1 MAHLRTWSCVL
12 VGDRQARIVRGP
24 FYVTGC
30 DHALVPPRE
39 SIWVHWT
46 RLSAVIGDPAIPSRV
61 QLGVREGSL
70 LASSS
75 SDWVP
80 G

>member
-1 MAHLRTWSCVL
+1 MRPC
-12 VGDRQARIVRGP
+12 GRQAGSYCKGA

-30 DHALVPPRE
+30 DHALVPSRE
-39 SIWVHWT
+39 SIWVHWP
-46 RLSAVIGDPAIPSRV
+46 RLSAVIGDPASPSRV

-70 LASSS
+70 LALSS

>member
-1 MAHLRTWSCVL
+1 MRPCGHQAGSYCKGAILR
-12 VGDRQARIVRGP
+12 DRLRSR
-24 FYVTGC
+24 
-30 DHALVPPRE
+30 LVPPRE
-39 SIWVHWT
+39 SIWVHWP
-46 RLSAVIGDPAIPSRV
+46 RLSAVIDDPAIPSRV

-70 LASSS
+70 LALSS